1 MRPARDEPD
10 GALVLMHGRGAD
22 EYDLEPVAD
31 TLDRAR
37 RLVAFLPRGPLAL
50 PPGGWHWY
58 AVRRVG
64 YPDPAT
70 FLPTFER
77 VAFWLDAVLVDVGVP
92 MERTV
97 LAGFSQ
103 GAVMAYAL
111 GLAAGRPRPAAILAM
126 SGFVPRVEGFE
137 LAVADRAGLPVF
149 ISHGTN
155 DSVIGVQWGRDAR
168 DRLTAARLNVT
179 YREDPVE
186 HTVSPAALAEAQ
198 RFLAELYAR
207 Q

>member
-1 MRPARDEPD
+1 
-10 GALVLMHGRGAD
+10 MHGRGAD

>member
-1 MRPARDEPD
+1 MRPPRHEPH

-31 TLDRAR
+31 LLDRSR
-37 RLVAFLPRGPLAL
+37 RLVAILPRGPLSL
-50 PPGGWHWY
+50 PPGGAHWY

-64 YPDPAT
+64 YPDPST

-77 VAFWLDAVLVDVGVP
+77 LASWLDAVLSDLGVP
-92 MERTV
+92 LERTV
-97 LAGFSQ
+97 LGGFSQ

-111 GLAAGRPRPAAILAM
+111 ALSAGRPRPAGIVAM
-126 SGFVPRVEGFE
+126 SGFIPRVEGFD
-137 LAVADRAGLPVF
+137 LALTDRAGLPVF

-155 DSVIGVQWGRDAR
+155 DTVIGVQWGRDAR
-168 DRLTAARLNVT
+168 DRLASARLTVT

-186 HTVSPAALAEAQ
+186 HTISPGAVADAHA
-198 RFLAELYAR
+198 FLSEVYAR